1 MVRSLVFPALVFK
14 IALSFR
20 PQEARNSETFFISS
34 ANPGYLLN
42 YSEIGMV
49 VLPAA
54 PSGGPLAS
62 IVREAVRTTAT
73 YTVALSLLRA
83 P

>member
-1 MVRSLVFPALVFK
+1 
-14 IALSFR
+14 
-20 PQEARNSETFFISS
+20 
-34 ANPGYLLN
+34 
-42 YSEIGMV
+42 MV